1 MKVSFI
7 LATIAVGAHAFSPT
21 TPTLQQQRLKP
32 LRGHI
37 TGDNVNESSL
47 TTASTSRRS
56 FFNDIAAFASAGV
69 TLATVNSIH
78 PSIDNNNVAW
88 ASGGATAGGAY
99 LLSAKQRYNERV
111 IAGIKELLDVVDS
124 LKSGSLDSARAYFIA
139 RDDTGSWKDATAAG
153 YLLSNAFRTNS
164 STPPDRL
171 PAVKVSLLKYCID
184 ILAFC
189 GFRGLRCLVEV
200 VSDSITLLYF
210 NLFF

>member
-78 PSIDNNNVAW
+78 PSIDNNVAW

-171 PAVKVSLLKYCID
+171 PAVKVSLKMLYRN
-184 ILAFC
+184 FWH
-189 GFRGLRCLVEV
+189 
-200 VSDSITLLYF
+200 SDSISFCDSYSF
-210 NLFF
+210 SLFRK